1 MGKSGEKTQRRCL
14 RSITIVKLHL
24 VSRQIISTE
33 ISCKQSLCVSSGIVC
48 EINRS
53 GRGDLKTELWVHP
66 AQFALHNCRFNAPHC
81 PSIAEPKEE
90 LVEIFKLVFS
100 CVQTMINVP
109 RHCPVPRL
117 TYMASLQTFCVYFKI
132 CFWLSRHKDL
142 SVLYRAPWAPFHTV
156 KEGYNNPRLLSVA
169 TLITR
174 KNRKFSSFGNE
185 CSVYTCWTSPVSD
198 RGSET
203 LKGGSLLCMVQS
215 SYTPP
220 PAQNSSPR
228 IVSGERSLYS

>member
-1 MGKSGEKTQRRCL
+1 MKEEKSLQPTEKSCLKLMRSLFSVPKKDFQKGMGKSGEKTQRRCL

-33 ISCKQSLCVSSGIVC
+33 ISCKQSLCFSSGIVC

-132 CFWLSRHKDL
+132 CFWLSRHRL
-142 SVLYRAPWAPFHTV
+142 VSSVQGSSGT
-156 KEGYNNPRLLSVA
+156 
-169 TLITR
+169 
-174 KNRKFSSFGNE
+174 FSYSA
-185 CSVYTCWTSPVSD
+185 
-198 RGSET
+198 RG
-203 LKGGSLLCMVQS
+203 VQ
-215 SYTPP
+215 
-220 PAQNSSPR
+220 
-228 IVSGERSLYS
+228 